1 MLGFCLFCWFAS
13 WATCVYR
20 DILPFSQHGE
30 QAGFC
35 GRTIPHEPQ
44 PHTSD
49 ALLGSGC
56 STRPPVHLKREAWSV
71 HVLPLLSAHPD
82 FTSPSSR
89 GADAAA
95 ARLGGWI
102 RIHPCVCTE
111 KGMLLLPPRPLSR
124 SASLINNYR
133 QLKDLFIPKG
143 LPFTFLRG
151 SAQGDTMIIRLTRD
165 PYFTMSL

>member
-30 QAGFC
+30 RAGFC
-35 GRTIPHEPQ
+35 GRAIPREPQ

-56 STRPPVHLKREAWSV
+56 STCPPVHFREKRGLFTFYLCFLHTRILYLQAAGARMLQQLGWAAGSV
-71 HVLPLLSAHPD
+71 STRPSARRKECC
-82 FTSPSSR
+82 SS
-89 GADAAA
+89 
-95 ARLGGWI
+95 
-102 RIHPCVCTE
+102 
-111 KGMLLLPPRPLSR
+111 PRPLSR